1 MFHSHVGAA
10 MRYSLLRSAAVWSL
24 LGWLAVASGSAWAQN
39 VVQAWDPQGYGFYLK
54 KVVSD
59 TAICSGQTFSYTIYF
74 SFPAGTQS
82 ATIWDNVPSPL
93 VVHSVSVTSACGT
106 PTVTAPPPGTGGQV
120 QLVYSSGSIPSGGC
134 SGSMTI
140 VVSFPNGVT
149 CNGTS
154 VRNRVCMT
162 ATIQT
167 PSGPGMVEFCT
178 PFVITTAQASNPWQI
193 GKQVLNGTWVSGNC
207 PWKVVGDTVTYQ
219 ICVYKNNPAP
229 CGGYGQLN
237 LVNGVVTDVL
247 PAGAQF
253 ISASPSAGVT
263 VSGNTVTWNVGNL
276 SATQPSNIVCVTL
289 KVYYPP
295 AQFPTNSQITNTA
308 TLTGQLGSLQQPC
321 GQFQLSSTVCW
332 QKVLP
337 APPTTQASLF
347 KWGSTNGQPG
357 CAGTYTI
364 QFCNTGNTTL
374 PANSVVIRDTLPATL
389 TLSSASGSSNLTVT
403 TSGNIVT
410 ATLNAPLPPNA
421 CTYVTVNFT
430 ISQSATP
437 NSTITNCAYATVQ
450 GLTQPLSSCWSFV
463 VNAPAPNP
471 CVWKEICSPQNSYS
485 LGQVI
490 RMRLRVQ
497 NIGGL
502 PITGATI
509 TDNLNPN
516 FQYVGNP
523 AFYTSN
529 TWNTP
534 CNSPIGLG
542 GVTAWTP
549 APNISVS
556 GQTVTISNVNIPA
569 SCQSLFWNG
578 CGMYGNNTVPYYWIE
593 FDVKIRDTAGLG
605 NIPNSF
611 TLSGGGVSSPVTSNT
626 VLVLTTGQVGFT
638 LTKEVAPDTS
648 SWASSLTVSPGGTLY
663 YRLRMPLAAGSV
675 PLRHATFV
683 DLLPRDAGTA
693 DNRILP
699 NPCQPRGSQ
708 FDVTYQAGVLTSH
721 PVNWYTNTA
730 TTQASATAISAV
742 TGGPPQI
749 FPTSCGTGTPW
760 TAGVGPGAKNLG
772 IYFTT
777 AVGASLVPTVIF
789 QAKAAQGATP
799 GQIACNSFAAGG
811 AVRHYFNTSTLQDVA
826 VAPLE
831 SGNVCI
837 AIDSTSRCYRATL
850 VPPVVPV
857 GQVQG
862 GCKYT
867 VTVTLFNPGTTPL
880 SGVASSPQ
888 GTVSPSSFTVPVGSS
903 TLTLSFIDTPP
914 QDNVAC
920 IRFGVSKAD
929 GTVSQCDSVCF
940 DLPPCPRDT
949 CCPRDVRFDVK
960 CKGKDTAGNQIYHIC
975 ASGTIPCKATL
986 MVSASEGPLSPST
999 FSIGPGSFTI
1009 CTDLT
1014 DVPPPASGVVTLYY
1028 TVFGN
1033 GVVLCRDSVRIQ
1045 LPECPP
1051 PLERCC
1057 QLLSPTLQSS
1067 IAWWSYT
1074 GTVLIT
1080 GSAAAALPLQR
1091 FSATIVSAQRK
1102 VIPNIL
1108 PPPLGTWQRIF
1119 GDFVGGSASNP
1130 PGALSVL
1137 TPFSRELVWG
1147 TDCTQQ
1153 TSPGAFKLW
1162 ALFPPPPGWK
1172 QRDTLRFTVRYSF
1185 TDCECR
1191 TCDTLVTYT
1200 LVRPGKK
1207 YPDFPWDLVT
1217 VQVLSPGRMALLK
1230 LPLRRAVS
1238 EDSTITVELTS
1249 LHLKG
1254 SGRWSLRSR
1263 ADTRDIIS
1271 PIPNGYLVVLGPK
1284 PPGTLNGD
1292 ELELEL
1298 EGELPEQLTV
1308 EYRYCMQEPGIDL
1321 DCSGMEER
1329 TYELGSIREE
1339 RSGILVQH
1347 EGRVDKVKTFS
1358 IAIVNTGAANLRSP
1372 AVSLQPL
1379 PQPDGTV
1386 PVIIA
1391 QGAPNVANLTIKCTS
1406 CCIDHR
1412 DGCRCKCFGVFE
1424 ETVLE
1429 PGAVLRPMYITVS
1442 GAKQELLDAVEVE
1455 YELLEGD
1462 VIVGRGR
1469 IRLEGAISGIKGDNG
1484 GEAAAVRISSL
1495 YPNPT
1500 GDAVTIGITASAPLS
1515 NATILL
1521 YDPLGRLVGT
1531 LLEDATLPAGT
1542 TAVPVSVGHLPSG
1555 TYTVVLRSSAGTAA
1569 RQMVIAR

>member
-24 LGWLAVASGSAWAQN
+24 LAWLAVASGSAWAQN

-74 SFPAGTQS
+74 SLPAGTQS

-93 VVHSVSVTSACGT
+93 VVHSVSVSPACGT

-120 QLVYSSGSIPSGGC
+120 SLVYSSGSIPSGGC

-178 PFVITTAQASNPWQI
+178 PFVTTTAKASNPWQI
-193 GKQVLNGTWVSGNC
+193 GKQVLNGTWGGGNC

-276 SATQPSNIVCVTL
+276 SATQPYSSPCVTL

-308 TLTGQLGSLQQPC
+308 TLTGQLGSPQQPC
-321 GQFQLSSTVCW
+321 GQFQLTSTVCW

-337 APPTTQASLF
+337 SPPTTQASLF

-357 CAGTYTI
+357 CAGTYWI

-389 TLSSASGSSNLTVT
+389 TLSSASGSPNLTVN

-516 FQYVGNP
+516 FEYVGSPN
-523 AFYTSN
+523 FYKSN

-534 CNSPIGLG
+534 CNPPIGQG

-569 SCQSLFWNG
+569 SCQSVFWNG

-611 TLSGGGVSSPVTSNT
+611 TLSGGGVSSPMTSNT

-648 SWASSLTVSPGGTLY
+648 SWASSLNVSPGGTLY
-663 YRLRMPLAAGSV
+663 YRLRMPLAVGSV

-708 FDVTYQAGVLTSH
+708 FDVTYQAVVLTSD

-730 TTQASATAISAV
+730 ATQASATAISTA
-742 TGGPPQI
+742 TGSPTL

-760 TAGVGPGAKNLG
+760 TAGVGPGDKNLG

-777 AVGASLVPTVIF
+777 AVGASFVPTVIF

-850 VPPVVPV
+850 VPPVVSV

-867 VTVTLFNPGTTPL
+867 VTVTLSNPGTTPL

-888 GTVSPSSFTVPVGSS
+888 GTVSPSSFTVPVGNS
-903 TLTLSFIDTPP
+903 TLTLNFIDTPP

-920 IRFGVSKAD
+920 IYFGVSNAD

-949 CCPRDVRFDVK
+949 CCPQRVSFKVD

-1051 PLERCC
+1051 PLEDCC
-1057 QLLSPTLQSS
+1057 QLLRPTLQSS

-1102 VIPNIL
+1102 VVPNIL
-1108 PPPLGTWQRIF
+1108 PAPPGTWQRIF
-1119 GDFVGGSASNP
+1119 GDFVGGVASNP

-1137 TPFSRELVWG
+1137 TPFSRELLWG
-1147 TDCTQQ
+1147 TVCTQQ

-1271 PIPNGYLVVLGPK
+1271 PTPNGYLVVLGPK
-1284 PPGTLNGD
+1284 PPGALNGD

-1308 EYRYCMQEPGIDL
+1308 EYRYCTQEPGIEL

-1347 EGRVDKVKTFS
+1347 EGRVDKVRVFS
-1358 IAIVNTGAANLRSP
+1358 IAIVNTGAAALRSP

-1412 DGCRCKCFGVFE
+1412 DGCRCRCIGVFE

-1469 IRLEGAISGIKGDNG
+1469 IRLEGAISGTKGDNG

-1521 YDPLGRLVGT
+1521 YDALGRLVGT